1 MNKSILPAVCLLIL
15 TVFIPDSYT
24 KDQIDFAP
32 FFKGYDG
39 CFVLY
44 DLNNDSYTRFN
55 PKRCDVRLSPCSTF
69 KIPNSMIGLETGVIS
84 DQNHLFKWDGK
95 KRWLDSWNKDHTLQT
110 AIAHSVV
117 WYYQRLAEQVGQK
130 RMAEY
135 IKKLQYGNQ
144 DISSGLTTF
153 WLGGSLKISA
163 HEQIE
168 FLKRFYKNDLP
179 FTQRSINITK
189 EILILE
195 KNNEYTFR
203 GKTGSGMVTDKT
215 SWGWFVGYVT
225 RDDNAYIFA
234 TNIEAQKGANGGA
247 AREIT
252 KNILRSMSLI
262 K

>member
-1 MNKSILPAVCLLIL
+1 MKKSILPAVCLLIF
-15 TVFIPDSYT
+15 TAIIPDCYA
-24 KDQIDFAP
+24 KEQIDFASL
-32 FFKGYDG
+32 FKGYDG

-55 PKRCDVRLSPCSTF
+55 PKRCDIRLSPCSTF

-84 DQNHLFKWDGK
+84 DQNHLYKWDGK
-95 KRWLDSWNKDHTLQT
+95 KRWLDSWNKDHTLKT
-110 AIAHSVV
+110 AISHSVV

-130 RMAEY
+130 RMSEY

-168 FLKRFYKNDLP
+168 FIKRFYKNDLP

-203 GKTGSGMVTDKT
+203 GKTGSGMVPDKT

-225 RDDNAYIFA
+225 CDDNAYIFA

>member
-1 MNKSILPAVCLLIL
+1 MKKTILIIACLLIS
-15 TVFIPDSYT
+15 TAIIPNCHA
-24 KDQIDFAP
+24 KEQIDFAP
-32 FFKGYDG
+32 IFKGYDG

-55 PKRCDVRLSPCSTF
+55 QKRCDIRLSPCSTF

-84 DQNHLFKWDGK
+84 GPNHLYKWDGK
-95 KRWLDSWNKDHTLQT
+95 KRWLESWNKDHTLKQLSL
-110 AIAHSVV
+110 IQWSV
-117 WYYQRLAEQVGQK
+117 YYQKLAEQVGEK
-130 RMAEY
+130 RMSEY
-135 IKKLQYGNQ
+135 VKKLQYGNQ

-168 FLKRFYKNDLP
+168 FLKRFFKNDLHSLKS
-179 FTQRSINITK
+179 TIDITK
-189 EILILE
+189 EILILDQ
-195 KNNEYTFR
+195 NDEYTFR
-203 GKTGSGMVTDKT
+203 GKTGSGMVPDKK

-225 RDDNAYIFA
+225 RDNNAYIFA
-234 TNIEAQKGANGGA
+234 TNIEAEKGASGGA

-252 KNILRSMSLI
+252 KNILRRMSLI